1 MLGQRGVDVSILIP
15 GEHADKRFVQIAGE
29 SSYTSLLEPGVHIRP
44 YGFSSMHAKANQ
56 RSTRF
61 DEETNVVI
69 FDADVVGVLDR
80 HLDDDHRHST
90 PLDPTDWAERGL
102 VQRAAEKVTDVVSGW
117 P

>member
-1 MLGQRGVDVSILIP
+1 MLGQRGVDVSILVP

-44 YGFSSMHAKANQ
+44 YGVSSMHAKANQ
-56 RSTRF
+56 RSARF

-80 HLDDDHRHST
+80 HLD
-90 PLDPTDWAERGL
+90 PTDWAERGL
-102 VQRAAEKVTDVVSGW
+102 VQRAAEKVADVVSGW